1 LDGGAVRALVDS
13 DETEGFG
20 WRRPSVATRDT
31 QNGRIEMRVLINAP
45 TGTATLRIEGG
56 KFTSMFSDTRF
67 FPACRIE
74 SFSEREIRVSETKAD
89 EAVGSD
95 SFHFT
100 VEWEPLLEAS
110 GQITAKTT
118 AGATM
123 IVQLDGSELVRIGER
138 ETRTVEAWD
147 TLSAGK
153 WRT

>member
-1 LDGGAVRALVDS
+1 
-13 DETEGFG
+13 
-20 WRRPSVATRDT
+20 
-31 QNGRIEMRVLINAP
+31 MRVLINAP

-67 FPACRIE
+67 FPACKIE
-74 SFSEREIRVSETKAD
+74 SFSEREIRISETRAD

-110 GQITAKTT
+110 GMITAATT

-123 IVQLDGSELVRIGER
+123 ILQLDGSPLVRLGESD
-138 ETRTVEAWD
+138 TKTVETWD